1 MRSAVPV
8 LALLLAI
15 GGIAAWLS
23 LRSEDV
29 SPPSTTTAPARHGR
43 TDEQAAAP
51 ERTAD
56 GPARG
61 VRPAPDG
68 NASPQPAEAP
78 PRADAAPVN
87 VTLRVRAIATQAP
100 VAAFRWRH
108 RTGQASAR
116 GEGTAGVAE
125 LHLEPGSRGELLV
138 EADGMQP
145 ATQELAVPAAG
156 GLPVNVEVFLAAAAV
171 ATGISLRVLDPS
183 QQPVANLRV
192 DAFALRAENRAE
204 GAWIDDVP
212 LWSRR
217 TSAADGRYVLPELT
231 PGDYGIRAV
240 AVTDD
245 GTLLPLLPFV
255 RTFELNGSN
264 GFDEHVVLQSGALPR
279 FELVDAT
286 GNAID
291 PTRVGIVGISLRT
304 TTGTDACRRW
314 FVTTNGATASAIDVL
329 PGAGAVSP
337 AQAVPGGDYELRITI
352 GGKIHL
358 LQTVALRAGEMPT
371 LRMLVP

>member
-1 MRSAVPV
+1 MRSAVPI
-8 LALLLAI
+8 LALLLVV
-15 GGIAAWLS
+15 GGIAAWWS
-23 LRSEDV
+23 LHGEDV
-29 SPPSTTTAPARHGR
+29 APPSATATPTHQGR
-43 TDEQAAAP
+43 SDEEAAKP
-51 ERTAD
+51 ERTTE

-61 VRPAPDG
+61 VHPAPDA
-68 NASPQPAEAP
+68 NPAPPPSVTP

-87 VTLRVRAIATQAP
+87 VTLRVRAVATQAP
-100 VAAFRWRH
+100 IAAFRWRH
-108 RTGQASAR
+108 RSGQASTR

-125 LHLEPGSRGELLV
+125 LRLEPGTRGELLV

-145 ATQELAVPAAG
+145 ATQELTAPPAG
-156 GLPVNVEVFLAAAAV
+156 GLPVTVDFFLQAAAV
-171 ATGISLRVLDPS
+171 ATGITLQVLDPS
-183 QQPVANLRV
+183 SQPVANLRV

-204 GAWIDDVP
+204 GAWLDDVP

-217 TSAADGRYVLPELT
+217 TNAADGRYVLPELV
-231 PGDYGIRAV
+231 PGEYGIRAV

-279 FELVDAT
+279 IDLVDAT
-286 GNAID
+286 GNPID
-291 PTRVGIVGISLRT
+291 PTRAGVVGISLRT
-304 TTGTDACRRW
+304 TNGTDACRRW
-314 FVTTNGATASAIDVL
+314 CVTANGTTASAIDVL
-329 PGAGAVSP
+329 PGAGTVSP

-371 LRMLVP
+371 LRLLVP